1 MIAAR
6 LRFPWFDTLT
16 EQGLWWISRYA
27 NEVSY
32 QVRHILYQGDGVL
45 DALVYL
51 GRHRADQAKYA
62 VRLVQ
67 FSHQGHWHRYLTN
80 VLDPQQLS
88 LAEIVRLYGRRS
100 YIELAFGVLK
110 EHLAVSA
117 LWSAKWSVI
126 QVQIWAALLL
136 AQLFHGMQ
144 MQLGVTEGVEPFD
157 VSIDLLIEVVP
168 QLLRQGIAP
177 LPYLGRFGREL
188 GIIRPESP
196 SESRGPF
203 CRCHLDHSCP
213 ARGGATPPEGT
224 LRSTQVPA
232 ASAGHNQEEG
242 SLTDAL
248 FSICWSQ

>member
-1 MIAAR
+1 MPDCSQEPYCSLIAAS

-45 DALVYL
+45 DAIVYL

-67 FSHQGHWHRYLTN
+67 FYHQGHWHRYLTN

-88 LAEIVRLYGRRS
+88 LAEIVRLYGRRWD
-100 YIELAFGVLK
+100 IELAFGVLK
-110 EHLAVSA
+110 EHLAVSQ

-144 MQLGVTEGVEPFD
+144 MQLAVTEGVEPFD

-168 QLLRQGIAP
+168 QLLRF
-177 LPYLGRFGREL
+177 LPRQRRCNPARRHATLNASASRV
-188 GIIRPESP
+188 
-196 SESRGPF
+196 RGPQPRRREPN
-203 CRCHLDHSCP
+203 RCPVLNLLESM
-213 ARGGATPPEGT
+213 
-224 LRSTQVPA
+224 STALAP
-232 ASAGHNQEEG
+232 
-242 SLTDAL
+242 TDADGL
-248 FSICWSQ
+248 FLNLMRMGCKA